1 MAPASH
7 VAPID
12 KLSLPPTIVLAVGFL
27 GEPLGWRLAIGVLLM
42 SAGALFTLGLA
53 GVRAFRGPTR
63 SRR

>member
-12 KLSLPPTIVLAVGFL
+12 KLSLPLTIVLAVVFL

-42 SAGALFTLGLA
+42 SAGALFTLG
-53 GVRAFRGPTR
+53 
-63 SRR
+63 